1 MFSKI
6 LSNIQSQLCYNVEGN
21 GLLQIIT
28 VAAFIECCFLGTQ
41 AFHIWPHLIN
51 TTTPGGWNDFHGTD
65 SWSEALLGRG
75 GSAGIGALVTLDY
88 ALTTA

>member
-6 LSNIQSQLCYNVEGN
+6 LNIQNQLCYNVEGN
-21 GLLQIIT
+21 DPLRITT

-51 TTTPGGWNDFHGTD
+51 TTTPGGWNDFHGTV
-65 SWSEALLGRG
+65 SWHEALSGRG
-75 GSAGIGALVTLDY
+75 GRAGIGAVVTPECV
-88 ALTTA
+88 LTTA